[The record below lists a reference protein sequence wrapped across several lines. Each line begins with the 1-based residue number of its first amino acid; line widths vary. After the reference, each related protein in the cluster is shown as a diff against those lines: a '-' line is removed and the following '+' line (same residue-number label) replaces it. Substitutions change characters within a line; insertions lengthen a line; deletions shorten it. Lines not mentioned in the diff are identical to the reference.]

1 MGGNNLKKVNL
12 YDLGLSEKHIQES
25 KILDENLMIAR
36 VSVQYR
42 DLYKVIM
49 ENGEIFAQVSG
60 KMSYFSKDSI
70 QYPAVGDWVLVD
82 RDTDINGHA
91 IIHHILT
98 RKSCFERKIAGLKSD
113 SQIIA
118 TNVDT
123 VFICMSLNNDFNIRR
138 LERYIAVA
146 WESMATPV
154 VVLTKSDLCEDIQQ
168 KLLEIGTVA
177 MGVDVLVT
185 SSILEEGYSSIQKY
199 IENGRTVAFIGSS
212 GVGKSTL
219 INKLIGEEVLKTNGI
234 RDDHKGKHTTTHRQ
248 LFVVPNLGV
257 IIDTPGM
264 RELGIVSA
272 DLERSFDDIEKI
284 AKDCKFTDCKHEGEP
299 HCAVREAIE
308 KGDLD
313 IERLKSYKK
322 LQRELKYNELRANQ
336 LEREKIKEMFG
347 SKGAMKQTRDFIKNK
362 NSRR

>member
-1 MGGNNLKKVNL
+1 MSRVIIGPPSIKLYIDMGGNNLKKVNL

-25 KILDENLMIAR
+25 KILDESLMIAR

-42 DLYKVIM
+42 DIYKVIT

-60 KMSYFSKDSI
+60 KMNYSSRDSI

-82 RDTDINGHA
+82 RDTDTSGNA

-154 VVLTKSDLCEDIQQ
+154 V
-168 KLLEIGTVA
+168 EIGRA
-177 MGVDVLVT
+177 SCRERVL
-185 SSILEEGYSSIQKY
+185 
-199 IENGRTVAFIGSS
+199 
-212 GVGKSTL
+212 
-219 INKLIGEEVLKTNGI
+219 
-234 RDDHKGKHTTTHRQ
+234 
-248 LFVVPNLGV
+248 
-257 IIDTPGM
+257 
-264 RELGIVSA
+264 
-272 DLERSFDDIEKI
+272 
-284 AKDCKFTDCKHEGEP
+284 
-299 HCAVREAIE
+299 
-308 KGDLD
+308 
-313 IERLKSYKK
+313 
-322 LQRELKYNELRANQ
+322 
-336 LEREKIKEMFG
+336 
-347 SKGAMKQTRDFIKNK
+347 
-362 NSRR
+362 